1 MFVQQDSIRIMKTWR
16 SEVVTLCV
24 FVIMSVL
31 AVTLSNIFP
40 WSIIEG
46 ELFKIGETSYRMT
59 LPLFWFMPLITIGS
73 AIFRIYNVRY
83 TITARGIEY
92 EKGIIELRIKLI
104 RVWFE
109 DIRTV
114 QKNQTILER
123 LLDIG
128 SIQIGTAATGTLEI
142 TLRGLAAP
150 DEVLEMIQRER
161 DNRQKIAQK
170 TSNIPQH

>member
-1 MFVQQDSIRIMKTWR
+1 MAFLAIVL
-16 SEVVTLCV
+16 SEL
-24 FVIMSVL
+24 
-31 AVTLSNIFP
+31 FP

-46 ELFKIGETSYRMT
+46 ELFKVGETSYRMA
-59 LPLFWFMPLITIGS
+59 LPLFWFMPLITIGT

-83 TITARGIEY
+83 TITKRGIEF

-123 LLDIG
+123 ILDIG

-161 DNRQKIAQK
+161 DNRQKTAQK
-170 TSNIPQH
+170 TLNTPQQ

>member
-1 MFVQQDSIRIMKTWR
+1 MLERKDNIRIMKTWR
-16 SEVVTLCV
+16 SEIVTV
-24 FVIMSVL
+24 GIFIIMAVL
-31 AVTLSNIFP
+31 AIVLSELFP

-46 ELFKIGETSYRMT
+46 ELFKFGETSYRMA
-59 LPLFWFMPLITIGS
+59 LPLFWFMPLITIGT

-83 TITARGIEY
+83 TITERGIEF

-123 LLDIG
+123 ILDIG

-161 DNRQKIAQK
+161 DNRQKTAQK
-170 TSNIPQH
+170 TVNSPQQ

>member
-1 MFVQQDSIRIMKTWR
+1 MFEGKDDIRIMKTWR
-16 SEVVTLCV
+16 SEIVTVLI
-24 FVIMSVL
+24 FIIMAVIAIVL
-31 AVTLSNIFP
+31 SELFP

-46 ELFKIGETSYRMT
+46 ELFKVGGTSYRMT

-83 TITARGIEY
+83 TITERGIEF

-123 LLDIG
+123 ILNIG
-128 SIQIGTAATGTLEI
+128 SIHIGTAATGTLEI
-142 TLRGLAAP
+142 TLKGLAAP

-161 DNRQKIAQK
+161 DNREKIAQK
-170 TSNIPQH
+170 TSNIPQQ